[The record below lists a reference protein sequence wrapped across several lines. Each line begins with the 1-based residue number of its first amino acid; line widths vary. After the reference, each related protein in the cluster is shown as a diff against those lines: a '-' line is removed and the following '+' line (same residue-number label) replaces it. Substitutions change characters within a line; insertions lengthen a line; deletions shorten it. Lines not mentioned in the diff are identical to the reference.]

1 MTPAGAFDRVAL
13 SGSIVALAGCT
24 LLPFAQ
30 FSANRIVNGTNL
42 SLFAS
47 AGPTWGAVLSGALL
61 LTLGAAFAPARWR
74 GAAVLVA
81 AIVAFGALLFASG
94 AAAAHLTPAGDTP
107 ARVSVGGGAWLVLA
121 GVGIAW
127 FQGSR
132 TSGSRRASALGVI
145 AALALVL
152 AAGLVGGLSATSIA
166 IEYRNADNF
175 WLLAERH
182 VLLSVGGMGL
192 GALLGVP
199 LGIVSARLRPVR
211 SIAIPVVSVIQ
222 TVPSLALF
230 GLLMIGLTALALPSI
245 GTVPTLI
252 ALTLYSLLPI
262 VRNTFLGIAGVD
274 PAIVDAGQG
283 MGMSR
288 GELLLRVELPLALP
302 LVLEGLRQALIL
314 TIGIAA
320 VMAIGGAQDLGTIV
334 FDGIGS
340 VANDKVL
347 LGAVPMV
354 LMAIV
359 ADQTMRALEGVVVSP
374 GIRER

>member
-1 MTPAGAFDRVAL
+1 
-13 SGSIVALAGCT
+13 
-24 LLPFAQ
+24 LLPFVQ
-30 FSANRIVNGTNL
+30 FSANRIVNGTSL

-47 AGPTWGAVLSGALL
+47 AGPTWSAVLSGTLL
-61 LTLGAAFAPARWR
+61 LTLAAAFAPARWR
-74 GAAVLVA
+74 GRAVLTA
-81 AIVAFGALLFASG
+81 AIAAFGALLFASG
-94 AAAAHLTPAGDTP
+94 AAAVHLTPAGDTP
-107 ARVSVGGGAWLVLA
+107 ARVSVGAGAWLVLA
-121 GVGIAW
+121 GVGVAW

-132 TSGSRRASALGVI
+132 TSGSRRVSALGAIV
-145 AALALVL
+145 AVALALG
-152 AAGLVGGLSATSIA
+152 AGLVGGLSATSIA

-199 LGIVSARLRPVR
+199 LGIVSARLKPVR

-230 GLLMIGLTALALPSI
+230 GLLMIALTALALPSI

-288 GELLLRVELPLALP
+288 WELLMGVELPLALP

-359 ADQTMRALEGVVVSP
+359 ADQTMRALEGLVVSP